1 MVHERKLESHSRRVN
16 GIFGQGGIP
25 AAARRYNPHKRN
37 NDRKMKPMKLIWLGA
52 MVASGLI
59 GLTASAAPA
68 PSPWEKPAAE
78 MAGQIAGFL
87 GPGQAQLTIRNLSTI
102 PNNEIPAI
110 RRLLEQDL
118 KTLGVLVS
126 GSESANAV
134 HLTLSE
140 NQRERL
146 WVAEVIEGNETRV
159 AMVQVGYEVARDLP
173 TQEHIVL
180 HKEQYISAAG
190 LSRQPDIPPDEP
202 VLAMIVTKSGVVV
215 LKQDQI
221 VLINMTPVGWMV
233 RERFSLN
240 QRQQSPR
247 DPRGMLLPTADGNGF
262 TAFTAGAECVGSF
275 TSPEN
280 DIAHPE
286 NGWTVHCNASDDPWP
301 IAQEDTANGSIT
313 LKAFYNSARNYFT
326 GVISPSLGVDLPP
339 FYTAVLLPRP
349 AEGAALLVG
358 GIDGKVQLVE
368 NGALKTVA
376 GARDWGSDFAA
387 LHSGCGSGWQIVAS
401 GSGEAASDS
410 LRAYELPAQEAVP
423 ASAAL
428 PVNGTVTALWTAS
441 DGKSVFAVVR
451 STTNEYEVDH
461 VTAGCN

>member
-1 MVHERKLESHSRRVN
+1 
-16 GIFGQGGIP
+16 
-25 AAARRYNPHKRN
+25 
-37 NDRKMKPMKLIWLGA
+37 MKLIWLGA

-59 GLTASAAPA
+59 VLTASAAPP
-68 PSPWEKPAAE
+68 PSPWEKPAADL
-78 MAGQIAGFL
+78 AGQIAGIL
-87 GPGQAQLTIRNLSTI
+87 GPGQAQLTLRNLSTI

-118 KTLGVLVS
+118 KTLGVMAS
-126 GSESANAV
+126 GAGSANAV

-140 NQRERL
+140 NQRGRL

-159 AMVQVGYEVARDLP
+159 AMVQVGYEVARNLP
-173 TQEHIVL
+173 MQEHIVL
-180 HKEQYISAAG
+180 HKESIPFAHG
-190 LSRQPDIPPDEP
+190 LSWPHYDPLDDP
-202 VLAMIVTKSGVVV
+202 VLAVLGTRNGLFVLRQNEIVDFALGEA
-215 LKQDQI
+215 
-221 VLINMTPVGWMV
+221 GWMELKEFQIA
-233 RERFSLN
+233 ERIPL
-240 QRQQSPR
+240 PR

-262 TAFTAGAECVGSF
+262 TASTAGAECVGSF
-275 TSPEN
+275 TSLES
-280 DIAHPE
+280 DSAHPE

-301 IAQEDTANGSIT
+301 IAQEDTANGST
-313 LKAFYNSARNYFT
+313 VLKAFYNAARNYFT

-358 GIDGKVQLVE
+358 GIDGKVQLIE

-428 PVNGTVTALWTAS
+428 TVNGTVTALWTAS

-451 STTNEYEVDH
+451 SMTNDYEVDH
-461 VTAGCN
+461 VTASCN

>member
-1 MVHERKLESHSRRVN
+1 
-16 GIFGQGGIP
+16 
-25 AAARRYNPHKRN
+25 
-37 NDRKMKPMKLIWLGA
+37 MKPMKLIWLGA
-52 MVASGLI
+52 IVASGLI
-59 GLTASAAPA
+59 GLTASAASP
-68 PSPWEKPAAE
+68 PSPWEKPAADL
-78 MAGQIAGFL
+78 AGKIVGIL

-110 RRLLEQDL
+110 RQLLELDL

-126 GSESANAV
+126 GAESANSV

-140 NQRERL
+140 NQRGRL

-159 AMVQVGYEVARDLP
+159 AMVQLGEEVARDLP

-190 LSRQPDIPPDEP
+190 LSRQPDIPADEP
-202 VLAMIVTKSGVVV
+202 VLAMIVTKSGLVV

-221 VLINMTPVGWMV
+221 VHINMTLAGSMAN
-233 RERFSLN
+233 EGFYLN
-240 QRQQSPR
+240 QRQQSSR

-262 TAFTAGAECVGSF
+262 TAFTAGTECTGSF

-280 DIAHPE
+280 GSPHPDS
-286 NGWTVHCNASDDPWP
+286 GWTVHCNASDESWP
-301 IAQEDTANGSIT
+301 IAQEDTASGTTTI
-313 LKAFYNSARNYFT
+313 KAFYNAARNYFT
-326 GVISPSLGVDLPP
+326 GVISPSLAGDLPP
-339 FYTAVLLPRP
+339 FYTAALLPRP

-358 GIDGKVQLVE
+358 GIDGKVQLME
-368 NGALKTVA
+368 NGTLKTVA
-376 GARDWGSDFAA
+376 GARDWGSDFAT

-451 STTNEYEVDH
+451 STTNEYEVDN
-461 VTAGCN
+461 VTASCN